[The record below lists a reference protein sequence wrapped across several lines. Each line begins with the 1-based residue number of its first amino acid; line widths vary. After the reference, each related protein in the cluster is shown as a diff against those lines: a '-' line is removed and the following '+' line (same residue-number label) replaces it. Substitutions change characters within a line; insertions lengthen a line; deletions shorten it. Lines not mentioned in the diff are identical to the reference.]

1 MATCLTLGNI
11 RPLLENHL
19 RQFEKSGEAMS
30 GEDWADYENDLIV
43 ADYFSMLTDELS
55 GIPINKASHRRS
67 LVPMLNDRNEGSVEF
82 KHQNI
87 SAVLTALGQQR
98 INGYKPLP
106 KRQNSLVDAVMRWLE
121 AKPVWTS
128 KDFRSLAE
136 TPSDSVHE
144 QPALWI
150 GPAPTFANEP
160 SPLDP
165 VFMAA
170 VARKYDVA
178 ERDARNRSLGK
189 AGEQRMLLHEKSVL
203 RGAGRDDLAEK
214 VRWTA
219 VEDGDGAGFDIFSFE
234 PDGRDRLIEVKTTN
248 GWERTPFHVTRNE
261 LRVAEANRDTWH
273 LVRLWNFA
281 REPKAFAIRPPLE
294 AHVSLTPTSFL
305 ASLQ

>member
-1 MATCLTLGNI
+1 
-11 RPLLENHL
+11 
-19 RQFEKSGEAMS
+19 MS
-30 GEDWADYENDLIV
+30 GEDWTDTENDLIV

-55 GIPINKASHRRS
+55 GISINKAEHRRN
-67 LVPMLNDRNEGSVEF
+67 LIPLLNDRNEGSVEF

-121 AKPVWTS
+121 ANPGWAST
-128 KDFRSLAE
+128 DFRSAA
-136 TPSDSVHE
+136 TAPANSVKE
-144 QPALWI
+144 QASLWI
-150 GPAPTFANEP
+150 GPAPTFANES

-189 AGEQRMLLHEKSVL
+189 AGEERILRHEKSVL
-203 RGAGRDDLAEK
+203 RGAGREDLAEK

-234 PDGRDRLIEVKTTN
+234 PDGKDRLIEVKTTN

-261 LRVAEANRDTWH
+261 LGVAEANRDTWH
-273 LVRLWNFA
+273 LIRLWNFA

-305 ASLQ
+305 ASIQ